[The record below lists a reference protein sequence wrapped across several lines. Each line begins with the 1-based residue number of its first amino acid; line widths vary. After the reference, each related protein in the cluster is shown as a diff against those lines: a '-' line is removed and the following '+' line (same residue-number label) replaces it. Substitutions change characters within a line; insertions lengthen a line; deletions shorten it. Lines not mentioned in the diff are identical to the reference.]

1 MASDNISIEDLRRL
15 GFASAPSMNA
25 GRGEEIP
32 SSFGNPVTNSFF
44 GINHM
49 QTPLPVPMNKDHY
62 GMVFFTRPL
71 LNLQSA
77 NLKNVRRY
85 YPLLTTEEKSVHR
98 AVRCMLDP
106 RLQVFGQESTDVTGT
121 SMGLNCP
128 LIDPLNAFMPL
139 LSNHIESFSGVPDT
153 LIPIYDSPQGQY
165 REQHTMVDG
174 TAINYSAYNIT
185 ATFRN
190 SRGDPI
196 TKLFDYWVHYMGH
209 VFEGLLVPYTDMMI
223 ANLIDYQTRV
233 YRLILDPS
241 RTTVVGIWACG
252 AAFPLSVPRGAQF
265 DYNIEKPYNDASA
278 KVQIQFQA
286 NGSIVDDEILVWSFN
301 RVVGAFHPSM
311 RTEVTR
317 EQSMAKISREEMAVF
332 NCRAYPRIDPQTR
345 ELEWWV
351 TKEYYAAIIN
361 DSDRA
366 REVLDSWAMGAPLEA

>member
-15 GFASAPSMNA
+15 GFASGPSQKSGM
-25 GRGEEIP
+25 EENIP

-44 GINHM
+44 GLNHM

-62 GMVFFTRPL
+62 GMVFFTRPM

-85 YPLLTTEEKSVHR
+85 YPLLTNETMSVHR

-106 RLQVFGQESTDVTGT
+106 RLQLYGNEVNVSGD
-121 SMGLNCP
+121 SMGLECP

-139 LSNHIESFSGVPDT
+139 LSNHIDSFSGVPDVVVP
-153 LIPIYDSPQGQY
+153 LYNSPEGQY
-165 REQHTMVDG
+165 REVHTMVDG
-174 TAINYSAYNIT
+174 TVINYSSYNIT

-196 TKLFDYWVHYMGH
+196 TKIFDYWTHYMGH

-223 ANLIDYQTRV
+223 ANLIDYQTRI

-241 RTTVVGIWACG
+241 RKTVVGIWAPG
-252 AAFPLSVPRGAQF
+252 VAIPIMVPGGTRF
-265 DYNIEKPYNDASA
+265 DFNSEKPYNDTNG
-278 KVQIQFQA
+278 KIQMQFQC

-301 RVVGAFHPSM
+301 RVVGAFNPSM
-311 RTEVTR
+311 RTETTR
-317 EQSMAKISREEMAVF
+317 EQNMVKIDREEMALF

-351 TKEYYAAIIN
+351 TQEYYNAIVQ
-361 DSDRA
+361 DGARA
-366 REVLDSWAMGAPLEA
+366 QEVLESWALGAPLEA